1 MNLNSWSIQEISK
14 KLKRFIND
22 DAVFVSI
29 LLVLVG
35 FGSFILGQQSVT
47 RLENVGTS
55 KVSLLANSAVIV
67 DVPQVDEKVTVSQPQ
82 VISDTKPSELTS
94 KPISTTKYVASK
106 SGTKYHFLTCPGA
119 KQIKE
124 DNKIYFNSTA
134 EAESAGY
141 TPASNCP
148 GL

>member
-1 MNLNSWSIQEISK
+1 
-14 KLKRFIND
+14 
-22 DAVFVSI
+22 
-29 LLVLVG
+29 LVLVG

-67 DVPQVDEKVTVSQPQ
+67 DVPQVGEKVTVSQPQ